1 MIKVFVFCVLWI
13 VASIAA
19 TTIWV
24 RYIITKHAES
34 AGRDPEYLEFE
45 IQQEALTGIRDDL
58 NNPNKKERNEFL
70 IGMAIAMAMTLLW
83 PITTPVMLWAGSK
96 HADTICKVFGWGD

>member
-1 MIKVFVFCVLWI
+1 MIKVFVFCLLWI

-24 RYIITKHAES
+24 RYIIAKYAES
-34 AGRDPEYLEFE
+34 AGRDPEYLAFE
-45 IQQEALTGIRDDL
+45 VQQEALTGFGDAL
-58 NNPNKKERNEFL
+58 NNPNKEERKEFL
-70 IGMAIAMAMTLLW
+70 VGMAVGIAMVLLW

-96 HADTICKVFGWGD
+96 HTDAVCKFLDS